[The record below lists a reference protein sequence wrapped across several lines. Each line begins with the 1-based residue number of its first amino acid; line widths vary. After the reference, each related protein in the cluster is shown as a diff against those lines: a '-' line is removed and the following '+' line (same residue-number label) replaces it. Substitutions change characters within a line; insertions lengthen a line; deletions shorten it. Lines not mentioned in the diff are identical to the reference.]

1 MSTQGQ
7 ARVPITFQ
15 VMKGGAVIKTE
26 TLAQRVIKIGK
37 SPSCTLQ
44 VEDDSVA
51 RTHAVV
57 EVSGPGD
64 VVLIATDENTF
75 INGKQVNKGRLS
87 TGDTIRLGAIDLV
100 VEIGQVEAAEPVPAP
115 IPAAVPVPTPPAA
128 PPPVPAAR
136 RAPQPVMVAGVPI
149 VSTPAAPVIPGM
161 GYVPG
166 LEVEPEQAAQP
177 QMYVDLAK
185 YEDARFQIGEMIS
198 IWGGMVYNAKHFHLS
213 RDQAGQTFAIGEN
226 PICDLWVPI
235 EQVDGK
241 DRVQIGK
248 AMGDKLLVTFLPGS
262 SGAVT
267 NQAGKTAELKE
278 LVQTGRALP
287 SPNINGG
294 FDVTIEAGERMKQ
307 DWGEFTFLANMV
319 PKPRLVLPLKFE
331 WTTPLFVAAS
341 FIVHVAFMFIA
352 WQYQTSR
359 SGLSVDV
366 LSSDNPYLQMMVIAP
381 PEMKED
387 EEITIEEKKEQEED
401 EKDQEEKDL
410 ESEMEDEE
418 EGGTGA
424 RAAGDEG
431 KMGRRDAED
440 VDRMA
445 GVQGPKDNPNP
456 HMAKTAMLEQVAQ
469 FGAVSA
475 LQALQSNA
483 PTSPFSPYSTALGN
497 DPVNARGHL
506 MGSEYGDAYGVGG
519 LGMFGTGAGGGGS
532 NIYGFGLGDV
542 GQMGHGYGTGDGVGF
557 GRGGGRMGR
566 GRSGDRFGPDLS
578 GRTGRAP
585 DLRLGDATTFG
596 GLSKEV
602 IRRIVQQNR
611 GRIRHCYEAALRT
624 APELNGRVT
633 VKFVIAPQGNVQS
646 AEPAGNTTGD
656 DGLAQCIT
664 AVVKRMSFPQADGV
678 TACTYPFMLQMV
690 GEEGAEGGGEGG

>member
-15 VMKGGAVIKTE
+15 VRKGDVVLKTE
-26 TLAQRVIKIGK
+26 TLTQRVIKIGK

-57 EVSGPGD
+57 EISGPGE
-64 VVLIATDENTF
+64 VVLIATDENEKTF

-87 TGDTIRLGAIDLV
+87 TGDVVRLGAIDLV
-100 VEIGQVEAAEPVPAP
+100 IEIGQAEAVAAVPAAAPVPAP
-115 IPAAVPVPTPPAA
+115 VAA
-128 PPPVPAAR
+128 PPPPPAR
-136 RAPQPVMVAGVPI
+136 HAPPPMMVAGVPI
-149 VSTPAAPVIPGM
+149 VSAPAVAVVPGM
-161 GYVPG
+161 GMVPG
-166 LEVEPEQAAQP
+166 LEAEPQQQAAP
-177 QMYVDLAK
+177 QMYVDLTK

-198 IWGGMVYNAKHFHLS
+198 VWGGIVFNAKHFHLTK
-213 RDQAGQTFAIGEN
+213 DQAAQTFNLGEN
-226 PICDLWVPI
+226 PICDLWIPLD
-235 EQVDGK
+235 QLDGK
-241 DRVQIGK
+241 DKVKIAQ
-248 AMGDKLLVTFLPGS
+248 AAGDKLIVTFLPGATGS
-262 SGAVT
+262 VT
-267 NQAGKTAELKE
+267 NQAGTSTELND
-278 LVQTGRALP
+278 LVRAGRAAP
-287 SPNINGG
+287 SANVNGG
-294 FDVTIEAGERMKQ
+294 FDVTLEAGDRMKQ

-319 PKPRLVLPLKFE
+319 AKPKLLLPMKFE
-331 WTTPLFVAAS
+331 WTTPIFVAAS
-341 FIVHVAFMFIA
+341 FIMHVAFMWIA
-352 WQYQTSR
+352 WQYQTSQ
-359 SGLSVDV
+359 SGLAVDV

-381 PEMKED
+381 PQMKEE
-387 EEITIEEKKEQEED
+387 EEIVIEEKKEEEEKED
-401 EKDQEEKDL
+401 EEEKDL

-585 DLRLGDATTFG
+585 DLRLGEATTFG

-602 IRRIVQQNR
+602 IRRIVQQHR

-624 APELNGRVT
+624 APELSGRVT

-656 DGLAQCIT
+656 DTLAQCIT

-690 GEEGAEGGGEGG
+690 GDEAAAEGEGGG

>member
-7 ARVPITFQ
+7 ARVPVTFQ
-15 VMKGGAVIKTE
+15 VLKGNEVLKTE
-26 TLAQRVIKIGK
+26 TLAQRVIKIGR
-37 SPSCTLQ
+37 SPSCNLQ
-44 VEDDSVA
+44 IEDDSVA

-57 EVSGPGD
+57 EVSGPED

-75 INGKQVNKGRLS
+75 INGKQVNKGRLN
-87 TGDTIRLGAIDLV
+87 TGDTIRLGNVDLT
-100 VEIGQVEAAEPVPAP
+100 VEIGQAELAEPVPAAE
-115 IPAAVPVPTPPAA
+115 PAPPPAA
-128 PPPVPAAR
+128 AAKPPPRSAPAPR
-136 RAPQPVMVAGVPI
+136 MVAGVPI
-149 VSTPAAPVIPGM
+149 VSAPAAAVIPGM
-161 GYVPG
+161 GFVPG
-166 LEVEPEQAAQP
+166 LEAEAEQAAQP
-177 QMYVDLAK
+177 QMYVDLTK

-198 IWGGMVYNAKHFHLS
+198 VWNGAVFNAKHFHLS
-213 RDQAGQTFAIGEN
+213 KDQTAQTFHLGEN
-226 PICDLWVPI
+226 PICDLWIPL
-235 EQVDGK
+235 EQLEGK
-241 DRVQIGK
+241 DRVKIGQ
-248 AMGDKLLVTFLPGS
+248 AVGDKLVVTFLPGAT
-262 SGAVT
+262 GTVT
-267 NQAGKTAELKE
+267 NQAGEAAELE
-278 LVQTGRALP
+278 ALLQAGRAQP
-287 SPNINGG
+287 STNIAGG
-294 FDVTIEAGERMKQ
+294 YDVTLGAGDRMKQ

-319 PKPRLVLPLKFE
+319 ARPKLVLPMKFE
-331 WTTPLFVAAS
+331 WTTPLFIAGS
-341 FIVHVAFMFIA
+341 LILHVVFMAIA
-352 WQYQTSR
+352 WQYQASQ
-359 SGLSVDV
+359 SGLAVDI

-387 EEITIEEKKEQEED
+387 EEIVIEETEEEEED
-401 EKDQEEKDL
+401 DDLEEDL

-431 KMGRRDAED
+431 KMGKRDAED

-566 GRSGDRFGPDLS
+566 GRDGSRFGPDLS

-602 IRRIVQQNR
+602 IRRIVAQHR
-611 GRIRHCYEAALRT
+611 GRIRHCYEAALRA
-624 APELNGRVT
+624 APELQGRVT

-656 DGLAQCIT
+656 DSLGQCIT

-690 GEEGAEGGGEGG
+690 GDEGGG

>member
-1 MSTQGQ
+1 MSSQQ
-7 ARVPITFQ
+7 VRVPITFQ
-15 VMKGGAVIKTE
+15 VIKGGEVIKTE

-44 VEDDSVA
+44 VEDDSVS

-57 EVSGPGD
+57 EISGPGD

-87 TGDTIRLGAIDLV
+87 TGDTIRLGAIELV
-100 VEIGQVEAAEPVPAP
+100 VEIGQAEVAEPAPAP
-115 IPAAVPVPTPPAA
+115 TAVAAPVPPPAS
-128 PPPVPAAR
+128 AAR
-136 RAPQPVMVAGVPI
+136 SAPAPMMVAGVPI
-149 VSTPAAPVIPGM
+149 VAGMGAPMVPGM
-161 GYVPG
+161 GIVPG
-166 LEVEPEQAAQP
+166 LEAEPEKAAAP
-177 QMYVDLAK
+177 QMYVDLTK

-198 IWGGMVYNAKHFHLS
+198 VWGGVVFNAKHFHMS
-213 RDQAGQTFAIGEN
+213 KDQAAQTFNLGEN
-226 PICDLWVPI
+226 PICDLWLPL
-235 EQVDGK
+235 EALDGK
-241 DRVQIGK
+241 DKVKIAQ
-248 AMGDKLLVTFLPGS
+248 AQGDKLVVTFLPGAAGS
-262 SGAVT
+262 VTSQSGESV
-267 NQAGKTAELKE
+267 ELDG
-278 LVQTGRALP
+278 LVKAGRATP
-287 SPNINGG
+287 SANINGG
-294 FDVTIEAGERMKQ
+294 YDVTLGAGDRLKE
-307 DWGEFTFLANMV
+307 DWGEYTFLANMV
-319 PKPRLVLPLKFE
+319 AKPRLVLPMKFE
-331 WTTPLFVAAS
+331 WTTPMFVVAS
-341 FIVHVAFMFIA
+341 LIVHVAFMAMA
-352 WQYQTSR
+352 WQYQTSQ
-359 SGLSVDV
+359 SGLAVDI

-381 PEMKED
+381 PQMKED
-387 EEITIEEKKEQEED
+387 EEITIEEKKEEE
-401 EKDQEEKDL
+401 EKDEEEKDL

-431 KMGRRDAED
+431 KMGKREAED

-585 DLRLGDATTFG
+585 DLRLGEATTFG

-624 APELNGRVT
+624 SPELNGRVT

-646 AEPAGNTTGD
+646 ADPVGNTTGD
-656 DGLAQCIT
+656 DALGQCIT

-690 GEEGAEGGGEGG
+690 GDEAAAEGGG

>member
-7 ARVPITFQ
+7 ARVPVTFQ
-15 VMKGGAVIKTE
+15 VLKGNEVLKTE
-26 TLAQRVIKIGK
+26 TLAQRVIKIGR
-37 SPSCTLQ
+37 SPSCNLQ
-44 VEDDSVA
+44 IEDDSVA

-57 EVSGPGD
+57 EISGPED

-75 INGKQVNKGRLS
+75 INGKQVNKGRLN
-87 TGDTIRLGAIDLV
+87 TGDTIRLGNIDLT
-100 VEIGQVEAAEPVPAP
+100 VEIGQAEVAEPVPAAEP
-115 IPAAVPVPTPPAA
+115 A
-128 PPPVPAAR
+128 PPPVPAAKPPPR
-136 RAPQPVMVAGVPI
+136 SAPAPRMVAGVPI
-149 VSTPAAPVIPGM
+149 VAAPAAAVIPGM
-161 GYVPG
+161 GFVPG
-166 LEVEPEQAAQP
+166 LEAEPEQAAQP
-177 QMYVDLAK
+177 QMYVDLTK

-198 IWGGMVYNAKHFHLS
+198 VWNGAVFNAKHFHLS
-213 RDQAGQTFAIGEN
+213 KDQTAQTFHLGEN
-226 PICDLWVPI
+226 PICDLWIPL
-235 EQVDGK
+235 EQLEGK
-241 DRVQIGK
+241 DRVKIGQ
-248 AMGDKLLVTFLPGS
+248 AVGDKLVVTFLPGAT
-262 SGAVT
+262 GAVT
-267 NQAGKTAELKE
+267 NQAGEATEVEAL
-278 LVQTGRALP
+278 LQAGRAQP
-287 SPNINGG
+287 STNIPGG
-294 FDVTIEAGERMKQ
+294 YDVTLGAGDRMKQ

-319 PKPRLVLPLKFE
+319 ARPKLVLPMKFE
-331 WTTPLFVAAS
+331 WTTPLFIAAS
-341 FIVHVAFMFIA
+341 LILHVAFMAIA
-352 WQYQTSR
+352 WQYQASQ
-359 SGLSVDV
+359 SGLAVDI

-387 EEITIEEKKEQEED
+387 EEIVIEEKEEEE
-401 EKDQEEKDL
+401 EKDDLEEDL

-431 KMGRRDAED
+431 KMGKRDAED

-566 GRSGDRFGPDLS
+566 GRDGSRFGPDLS

-602 IRRIVQQNR
+602 IRRIVAQHR
-611 GRIRHCYEAALRT
+611 GRIRHCYEAALRA
-624 APELNGRVT
+624 APELQGRVT

-656 DGLAQCIT
+656 DTLGQCIT

-690 GEEGAEGGGEGG
+690 GEEGGG

>member
-1 MSTQGQ
+1 MSMEGQ
-7 ARVPITFQ
+7 VRVPVTFQ
-15 VMKGGAVIKTE
+15 VRKGNEVLKTE
-26 TLAQRVIKIGK
+26 TLVQRVIKIGR
-37 SPSCTLQ
+37 SPSCNLQ
-44 VEDDSVA
+44 IEDDSVA

-57 EVSGPGD
+57 EVSGPED

-75 INGKQVNKGRLS
+75 INGRQVNKGRLS
-87 TGDTIRLGAIDLV
+87 TGDTIRIGNIDLS
-100 VEIGQVEAAEPVPAP
+100 VEIGRVAAVEPVPAP
-115 IPAAVPVPTPPAA
+115 VVEAA
-128 PPPVPAAR
+128 PPP
-136 RAPQPVMVAGVPI
+136 APQPAVRPSVRPAPAPVMVAGVPI
-149 VSTPAAPVIPGM
+149 VAAPAAPVVPGM
-161 GYVPG
+161 GLVPG
-166 LEVEPEQAAQP
+166 LEVEPQQPAAP
-177 QMYVDLAK
+177 QLYVDLTK

-198 IWGGMVYNAKHFHLS
+198 IWNGAVFNAKHFHLS
-213 RDQAGQTFAIGEN
+213 RDQSAQTFHLGEN
-226 PICDLWVPI
+226 PACDLWIPL
-235 EQVDGK
+235 EQLDGK
-241 DRVQIGK
+241 DRVKIAQ
-248 AMGDKLLVTFLPGS
+248 AVGDKLVVTVLPGATS
-262 SGAVT
+262 TVTTQSGQTLDLPALQ
-267 NQAGKTAELKE
+267 QAG
-278 LVQTGRALP
+278 RAQP

-294 FDVTIEAGERMKQ
+294 IDVTLEAGDRMKQ

-319 PKPRLVLPLKFE
+319 AKPKLVLPMKFE

-341 FIVHVAFMFIA
+341 FLLHVTFMAIA
-352 WQYQTSR
+352 WQYQASQ
-359 SGLSVDV
+359 SGLAVDI

-381 PEMKED
+381 PEMRED
-387 EEITIEEKKEQEED
+387 EEIAIEEKEEEKE
-401 EKDQEEKDL
+401 EKDKEEEDL
-410 ESEMEDEE
+410 ESEMEDDE

-566 GRSGDRFGPDLS
+566 GRDGSRFGPDLA

-602 IRRIVQQNR
+602 IRRIVQQHR
-611 GRIRHCYEAALRT
+611 GRIRHCYEAALRA
-624 APELNGRVT
+624 APELQGRVT

-646 AEPAGNTTGD
+646 AEAVGNTTGD
-656 DGLAQCIT
+656 DTLAQCIT

-690 GEEGAEGGGEGG
+690 GDEGGGEGG